1 MLGENQ
7 KINTIL
13 YLLINI
19 MKDKISVYSAEIKP
33 KLKKIKKYLS
43 INLFYYFLIFGGLIL
58 IFILLSEIFYTNIGT
73 DDKVIFTNL
82 IIVTTSFIALIVNLV
97 IRNKDNKNR
106 EKENYINL
114 RFNEVNSAINELM
127 LYLQITFTVYN
138 QICNLNNSNNLNKC
152 YYLSPRGFLVM
163 QFTNLTSN
171 FTLLNKLPITL
182 RVELEY
188 EFNKRTT
195 NKLTRSYENE
205 LHNIKNFDSDIN
217 LIRNNIAYKRFI
229 DEFKNN
235 SDYEQNNYFF
245 SVYYESN
252 DIKTEEFYEHFK
264 RIFDKLCS
272 NSTRD
277 LILKDM
283 EDEYDEEI
291 LNKLD

>member
-1 MLGENQ
+1 
-7 KINTIL
+7 
-13 YLLINI
+13 
-19 MKDKISVYSAEIKP
+19 MKDEISNYFAVIKP

-43 INLFYYFLIFGGLIL
+43 INLLYYFFLIAGLIL
-58 IFILLSEIFYTNIGT
+58 IFLLLSEIFCTKIET

-82 IIVTTSFIALIVNLV
+82 IIVTTSFIALIVNLI
-97 IRNKDNKNR
+97 IRNNNNKNR
-106 EKENYINL
+106 EKENFINL
-114 RFNEVNSAINELM
+114 RFKEANSGINELM
-127 LYLQITFTVYN
+127 LYLQITFTVYK
-138 QICNLNNSNNLNKC
+138 QICTLYSSNNPDKC

-171 FTLLNKLPITL
+171 YVLLNKLPITL

-195 NKLTRSYENE
+195 NILTISSRKE
-205 LHNIKNFDSDIN
+205 LYKIKNFDSDIN

-235 SDYEQNNYFF
+235 SDYEQHDYFF
-245 SVYYESN
+245 SVYYESTN
-252 DIKTEEFYEHFK
+252 IKTEEYYEHFK

-272 NSTRD
+272 NSTQD

-283 EDEYDEEI
+283 EDEFDEEI
-291 LNKLD
+291 LDKIK

>member
-1 MLGENQ
+1 
-7 KINTIL
+7 
-13 YLLINI
+13 

>member
-1 MLGENQ
+1 
-7 KINTIL
+7 
-13 YLLINI
+13 
-19 MKDKISVYSAEIKP
+19 MKDKISNYFAEIKP

-43 INLFYYFLIFGGLIL
+43 INLMYYFLIFGGLIL
-58 IFILLSEIFYTNIGT
+58 IFILLSEIFCTKIET

-82 IIVTTSFIALIVNLV
+82 IIVTTSFIALIVNLI
-97 IRNKDNKNR
+97 IRNNNNKNR
-106 EKENYINL
+106 EKENFINL
-114 RFNEVNSAINELM
+114 RFKEANSGINELM
-127 LYLQITFTVYN
+127 LYLQITFTVYK
-138 QICNLNNSNNLNKC
+138 QICNLYSSNNPDKC

-171 FTLLNKLPITL
+171 YVLLNKLPITL

-195 NKLTRSYENE
+195 NILTISSRKE
-205 LHNIKNFDSDIN
+205 LYKIKNFDSDIN

-235 SDYEQNNYFF
+235 SDYEQHDYFF
-245 SVYYESN
+245 SVYYESTN
-252 DIKTEEFYEHFK
+252 IKTEEYYEHFK

-272 NSTRD
+272 NSTQD

-283 EDEYDEEI
+283 EDEFDEEI
-291 LNKLD
+291 